1 MIQAIYLA
9 FQALAA
15 NKLRAGLTMLG
26 TIIGVGC
33 VVALW
38 NVGLSG
44 RRYMSDAL
52 ESFGKNVIFVHP
64 RHSSDEEDQR
74 RFRYRPL
81 GLGDVAAIEA
91 FCPSVDQASPCLSNY
106 TKVVYGA
113 TFRQV
118 RIYGCFPSFLAI
130 RDWKIERGA
139 AFSASDERSGNRVVL
154 LGATVA
160 RELFGTVD
168 PVGATVRLEREPF
181 VVIGV
186 LKSKGSFFGED
197 QDNVVLAPYTSLAD
211 NMGWGRNVHVVFVSA
226 HTKESIPQAK
236 NEIRLAV
243 RASQKLPPSRKDSVE
258 LQDLGEV
265 TAMVDQ
271 VLVGFSL
278 LLGAIGAISLLV
290 GGIGIMNIMLVSV
303 TERTKEIGLR
313 MALGAKDI
321 DILMQFLVEA
331 MVLGGTGGVLGVVGG
346 LSTAF
351 GTVQILSLVLQRP
364 WPFVVS
370 IPSLLLAVAFAAAVG
385 LFFGLYPAWR
395 ASRLD
400 PIEALRRE

>member
-1 MIQAIYLA
+1 MIQAVTLA

-44 RRYMSDAL
+44 RRYMGDAL
-52 ESFGKNVIFVHP
+52 ESFGKNIIVVQP
-64 RHSSDEEDQR
+64 RYSSDEEDQR
-74 RFRYRPL
+74 RNRFRPL
-81 GLGDVAAIEA
+81 GLGEVAAIEQ
-91 FCPSVDQASPCLSNY
+91 FCPSVEQASPCLFASS
-106 TKVVYGA
+106 KIAYGA
-113 TFRQV
+113 GYRQARV
-118 RIYGCFPSFLAI
+118 YGCFPSFLPI
-130 RDWKIERGA
+130 RNWTVARGTS
-139 AFSASDERSGNRVVL
+139 FSDSDVRSGNRVVL

-160 RELFGTVD
+160 RELFGALE
-168 PVGATVRLEREPF
+168 PVGETVRLEREPF
-181 VVIGV
+181 SVIGV

-197 QDNVVLAPYTSLAD
+197 QDNIILAPFTSIAD
-211 NMGWGRNVHVVFVSA
+211 HLGWGRNVHLIFVSA
-226 HTKESIPQAK
+226 REKELIPQAK

-243 RASQKLPPSRKDSVE
+243 RASQKLPPGRKDAVE
-258 LQDLGEV
+258 LEDLGEI
-265 TAMVDQ
+265 ASSVDK

-313 MALGAKDI
+313 MALGATGVNI
-321 DILMQFLVEA
+321 MMQFLVEA
-331 MVLGGTGGVLGVVGG
+331 MVLGGVGG
-346 LSTAF
+346 LA
-351 GTVQILSLVLQRP
+351 GVGGGLGVAYLTVKVLSLMLQHP

-370 IPSLLLAVAFAAAVG
+370 VPSLVLAVAFAAVVG